1 LTTRTVPKTAPG
13 AAKGHRGGKLR
24 ARRALPWMLWG
35 LATVLIAGGLVALDR
50 VYQRREGGGT
60 PVAADPA
67 SRVAGG
73 IRSISG
79 TDAVRKSD
87 YDPATKKALV
97 EVSSRYYDAKK
108 SVKDNRE
115 YLATEG
121 RLGAQLALFGNDA
134 VTELTVRLY
143 GNNALLATV
152 VARPNQ
158 KFEEMKVEYS
168 GPLAQR

>member
-1 LTTRTVPKTAPG
+1 VRSRTVSKVAPPAVG
-13 AAKGHRGGKLR
+13 RRARTGLR
-24 ARRALPWMLWG
+24 AGLPWLLWV
-35 LATVLIAGGLVALDR
+35 LATVLVAGGLVALDR

-60 PVAADPA
+60 PVATNPA

-79 TDAVRKSD
+79 GDAVRKTD
-87 YDPATKKALV
+87 YDPATKKAQV
-97 EVSSRYYDAKK
+97 EVVSRYYDAKK
-108 SVKDNRE
+108 PLKENRE

-121 RLGAQLALFGNDA
+121 RLGAQLALFGNET

-143 GNNALLATV
+143 AKDALLATV
-152 VARPNQ
+152 TASPNQ
-158 KFEEMKVEYS
+158 KFEDMKVEYS

>member
-1 LTTRTVPKTAPG
+1 VVSRTASKFTPPATG
-13 AAKGHRGGKLR
+13 RR
-24 ARRALPWMLWG
+24 ARAGLRTGLPWLLWG
-35 LATVLIAGGLVALDR
+35 LATVLVAGGLVAVDR
-50 VYQRREGGGT
+50 VYQRREGAGT

-79 TDAVRKSD
+79 TDAVRKTG
-87 YDPATKKALV
+87 YDPATKKAQV

-108 SVKDNRE
+108 SLKDNRE

-121 RLGAQLALFGNDA
+121 RLGAQLALFGHEA

-143 GNNALLATV
+143 TKDALLATV
-152 VARPNQ
+152 TARPNQ
-158 KFEEMKVEYS
+158 KFEDMKVQYS
-168 GPLAQR
+168 GPLAQP

>member
-1 LTTRTVPKTAPG
+1 V
-13 AAKGHRGGKLR
+13 
-24 ARRALPWMLWG
+24 LPWALWA
-35 LATVLIAGGLVALDR
+35 LATIVIVGGLVAADR
-50 VYQRREGGGT
+50 MYQRREGDGT

-67 SRVAGG
+67 TRVAGG

-87 YDPATKKALV
+87 YDPATKKAQV

-108 SVKDNRE
+108 SAKDNRE

-121 RLGAQLALFGNDA
+121 RLGAQLALFGNEA

-143 GNNALLATV
+143 GKDVLLATV

-158 KFEEMKVEYS
+158 KFEEMKVQYS
-168 GPLAQR
+168 GPLAEK

>member
-1 LTTRTVPKTAPG
+1 VKLRGRTV
-13 AAKGHRGGKLR
+13 
-24 ARRALPWMLWG
+24 LPWLLWG
-35 LATVLIAGGLVALDR
+35 LATILIAGGLVALDR
-50 VYQRREGGGT
+50 VYQRREVGGA
-60 PVAADPA
+60 PVATDPA

-79 TDAVRKSD
+79 TDAVRKTD
-87 YDPATKKALV
+87 YDPATKKARV

-108 SVKDNRE
+108 PPKDNRE

-121 RLGAQLALFGNDA
+121 RLGAQLALFGNEA

-143 GNNALLATV
+143 AKDSLLATV

>member
-1 LTTRTVPKTAPG
+1 MTTRTAKTGPSAKAHRRVKLPG
-13 AAKGHRGGKLR
+13 RG
-24 ARRALPWMLWG
+24 ALPWLLWA
-35 LATVLIAGGLVALDR
+35 LATVVIVGGLVALDR
-50 VYQRREGGGT
+50 VYERRDAGGA
-60 PVAADPA
+60 PVASDPA

-73 IRSISG
+73 VRSISG
-79 TDAVRKSD
+79 TDAVRKTD
-87 YDPATKKALV
+87 YDPATKKARV

-108 SVKDNRE
+108 SAKDNRE

-121 RLGAQLALFGNDA
+121 RLGAQLALFSNEA

-143 GNNALLATV
+143 GGDALLATV

-158 KFEEMKVEYS
+158 KFEDMKVEYS